1 MVDTTKLM
9 VRVER
14 SIPYSRITMREKFR
28 LAEQTERED
37 LLEAVATD
45 KSLKVRRALID
56 RARKIP
62 DKILGEYL
70 IHDEDKYIRE
80 EAVKRVI
87 SETLSSNYYGRDG
100 INIVLSFLFHFFG
113 RQFVLTLDSNES
125 KRKALS
131 AIYLYYMKY
140 NCYSETSGSKL
151 PIFYKTFNDK
161 ALYAQTVW
169 IPRIDGYRADEPWEI
184 GLYGVLEKLAFCKYV
199 PEYVDVVMER
209 KLLSD
214 EAIVNIYMLK
224 TWIEQ
229 TIPESENVE
238 LANTWINILAKTLYN
253 LGDPYLDEN
262 YRVAAK
268 CRLILNGGVKTEI
281 VNVADETLAEI
292 YNVSVEKT
300 WYTEILMKND

>member
-100 INIVLSFLFHFFG
+100 INVVLSFLFHFFG

-125 KRKALS
+125 KRKAVS

-199 PEYVDVVMER
+199 PEYVEVIMER

-229 TIPESENVE
+229 TVPESEEDDLTNS
-238 LANTWINILAKTLYN
+238 WINILAKTLYN

-268 CRLILNGGVKTEI
+268 SRLILDGGVKTEL

-292 YNVSVEKT
+292 YNVSAEKT
-300 WYTEILMKND
+300 WYTEHLMKNA